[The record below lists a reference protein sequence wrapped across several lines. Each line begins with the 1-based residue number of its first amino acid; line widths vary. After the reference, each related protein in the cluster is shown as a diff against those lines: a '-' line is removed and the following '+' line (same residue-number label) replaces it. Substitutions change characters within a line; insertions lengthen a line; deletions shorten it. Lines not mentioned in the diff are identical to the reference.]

1 MLCRR
6 GRATRACAGPRA
18 FPKGTLHL
26 NGEPIAPH
34 LLRDLNANSAIS
46 LQNDFAFNS
55 EARGESVQTA
65 PRFNCKLHS
74 DRIVPFAA
82 TVKNR
87 GRGRLARGVETPSA
101 GCAGAHLLA
110 PPAERH

>member
-46 LQNDFAFNS
+46 LQND
-55 EARGESVQTA
+55 RGESVQTA

-82 TVKNR
+82 TVKDR
-87 GRGRLARGVETPSA
+87 GRGRLARGVETSSA

-110 PPAERH
+110 PPAERHTQNLP